1 MQNAFRLNILMV
13 ALYSSTVLA
22 GKTIEVRTD
31 LEDVF
36 LISETDQW
44 NVKLER
50 ELTLRFADVRV
61 EDKRGYPFSLMLY
74 FKADTPDLA
83 QFDTPEKVERS
94 VRSSSEKYLSGA
106 VEKEI
111 TIQKVPV
118 SKTYGFY
125 TVLTDADVANKPNP
139 KPREFKFLTRG
150 MVRLSKNSVL
160 GFSLMTGDTDSENYR
175 KLLDYV
181 YRFVKSGANGYLF

>member
-1 MQNAFRLNILMV
+1 MQSVCRLIVLMV
-13 ALYSSTVLA
+13 ALYSASA
-22 GKTIEVRTD
+22 IGGKIIEVRTD

-44 NVKLER
+44 NVKVER

-83 QFDTPEKVERS
+83 QFDTPEKIERS

-106 VEKEI
+106 VEKKI
-111 TIQKVPV
+111 TIHKVPV
-118 SKTYGFY
+118 SGTYGFY
-125 TVLTDADVANKPNP
+125 TVLTDADIANKPNP

-160 GFSLMTGDTDSENYR
+160 GFSLMTSDTESDNYR
-175 KLLDYV
+175 RLLDFV
-181 YRFVKSGANGYLF
+181 YRFVKSGANG